1 MVPLREAGRAMATAE
16 QYEKA
21 LKKLELGVQLS
32 KQEMD
37 LIKVLVKES
46 GSRGNRA
53 RNALK

>member
-1 MVPLREAGRAMATAE
+1 MATAE

-21 LKKLELGVQLS
+21 LMKLELGMKLTQ
-32 KQEMD
+32 QEME
-37 LIKVLVKES
+37 LIKALVKEA